1 MFYNKFE
8 HTFEKE
14 GAAVENGILHV
25 DMNNFYASVETLFAP
40 QYANVPMA
48 VAGDKESRHG
58 IILAKNM
65 LAKQMGVKTAEP
77 IWQAKRKCPD
87 LRLVKPHHERY
98 TQYSRMAK
106 EIYCRFTDQV
116 ESFSLDECW
125 LDVYGSE
132 KLFGDGVD
140 IAQRIRQAVKDELGL
155 TVSIG
160 VSYNKVFAKLGS
172 DYKKPDAVTVFGR
185 EEMESIIWNLPA
197 QALLFV
203 GPHTEK
209 TLEKFG
215 IHTIGDIA
223 RMELPTMVHML
234 GKTGEALWTYAN
246 GLDRSPVAAVGTGE
260 PPKTIGNSTTL
271 PHDVTTEGEIR
282 RTLLE
287 LAESVAS
294 RLRNQRVKAGEVQ
307 ITVKSGDFQ
316 EYQRQ
321 CRLEPPVCDA
331 RSLYRAALELY
342 RRENRHWAV
351 RLLGLRAG
359 KLVDAAQ
366 TQMSFFDNV
375 DGLEREE
382 RLESA
387 VDALRERF
395 GNRSV
400 THGTTLEK

>member
-1 MFYNKFE
+1 
-8 HTFEKE
+8 
-14 GAAVENGILHV
+14 
-25 DMNNFYASVETLFAP
+25 
-40 QYANVPMA
+40 MA

-65 LAKQMGVKTAEP
+65 LAKSMGVQTAEP
-77 IWQAKRKCPD
+77 IWQAKRKCPG
-87 LRLVKPHHERY
+87 LQLVPPHRERY
-98 TQYSRMAK
+98 LQYSRMAQ
-106 EIYCRFTDQV
+106 EIYYRFTDQV
-116 ESFSLDECW
+116 EAFSLDECW

-132 KLFGDGVD
+132 RLFGDGEQ
-140 IAQRIRQAVKDELGL
+140 IAQQIRRAVKEELGL

-185 EEMESIIWNLPA
+185 EQMESVIWKLPA

-223 RMELPTMVHML
+223 RMELPAMRRML

-246 GLDRSPVAAVGTGE
+246 GLDHSPVAAAGAGE

-271 PHDVTTEGEIR
+271 PHDVTSEEEVR
-282 RTLLE
+282 RVLLE

-294 RLRNQRVKAGEVQ
+294 RLRRQGMKAGEVQ
-307 ITVKSGDFQ
+307 LTVKNGDFQ

-321 CRLEPPVCDA
+321 CRLEPRRVRRPLPVQGGPGA
-331 RSLYRAALELY
+331 VPQGGPPVGRAAAGPAGRQAGGG
-342 RRENRHWAV
+342 RRRPDEFLCEHPGPGAGGAPGNR
-351 RLLGLRAG
+351 RGRFAG
-359 KLVDAAQ
+359 AFRRWQRPA
-366 TQMSFFDNV
+366 
-375 DGLEREE
+375 GHCAGEEREG
-382 RLESA
+382 RGVTA
-387 VDALRERF
+387 FAFPRE
-395 GNRSV
+395 G
-400 THGTTLEK
+400 

>member
-1 MFYNKFE
+1 MDRVIFHCDLNS
-8 HTFEKE
+8 
-14 GAAVENGILHV
+14 
-25 DMNNFYASVETLFAP
+25 FYASVELLSHP
-40 QYANVPMA
+40 ELRHLPVA
-48 VAGDKESRHG
+48 VCGDPESRHG

-65 LAKQMGVKTAEP
+65 LAKQMGVQTAEP
-77 IWQAKRKCPD
+77 IWQAMRKCPG
-87 LRLVKPHHERY
+87 LQLVPPHRERY
-98 TQYSRMAK
+98 LQYSRMAQ
-106 EIYCRFTDQV
+106 EIYYRFTDQV
-116 ESFSLDECW
+116 EAFSLDECW

-132 KLFGDGVD
+132 RLFGDGEQ
-140 IAQRIRQAVKDELGL
+140 IAQQIRQAVKEELGL

-185 EEMESIIWNLPA
+185 EQMESVIWKLPA

-223 RMELPTMVHML
+223 RMELPAMRRML

-246 GLDRSPVAAVGTGE
+246 GLDHSPVAAAGAGE

-271 PHDVTTEGEIR
+271 PHDVTSEEEVR
-282 RTLLE
+282 RVLLE

-294 RLRNQRVKAGEVQ
+294 RLRRQGMKAGEVQ
-307 ITVKSGDFQ
+307 LTVKNGEFQ

-321 CRLEPPVCDA
+321 CRLEPAVCDA
-331 RSLYRAALELY
+331 RSLYKAALELY
-342 RRENRHWAV
+342 RREDRRWAV

-359 KLVDAAQ
+359 KLVDAGAA
-366 TQMSFFDNV
+366 QMSFFANTRD
-375 DGLEREE
+375 LEREE
-382 RLESA
+382 RLETA

-395 GNRSV
+395 GGGSV
-400 THGTTLEK
+400 RRGTVLEKKEREGE

>member
-1 MFYNKFE
+1 ME
-8 HTFEKE
+8 
-14 GAAVENGILHV
+14 A
-25 DMNNFYASVETLFAP
+25 
-40 QYANVPMA
+40 
-48 VAGDKESRHG
+48 
-58 IILAKNM
+58 
-65 LAKQMGVKTAEP
+65 
-77 IWQAKRKCPD
+77 
-87 LRLVKPHHERY
+87 
-98 TQYSRMAK
+98 
-106 EIYCRFTDQV
+106 
-116 ESFSLDECW
+116 FSLDECW

-132 KLFGDGVD
+132 RLFGDGEQ
-140 IAQRIRQAVKDELGL
+140 IAQQIRRAVKEELGL

-185 EEMESIIWNLPA
+185 EQMESVIWKLPA

-223 RMELPTMVHML
+223 RMELPAMRRML

-246 GLDRSPVAAVGTGE
+246 GLDHSPVAAAGAGE

-271 PHDVTTEGEIR
+271 PHDVTSEEEVR
-282 RTLLE
+282 RVLLE

-294 RLRNQRVKAGEVQ
+294 RLRRQGMKAGEVQ
-307 ITVKSGDFQ
+307 LTVKNGDFQ

-321 CRLEPPVCDA
+321 CRLEPAVCDA
-331 RSLYRAALELY
+331 RSLYKAALALY
-342 RRENRHWAV
+342 RREDRRWAV

-359 KLVDAAQ
+359 KLVEAGAA
-366 TQMSFFDNV
+366 QMSFFANTRD
-375 DGLEREE
+375 LEREE
-382 RLESA
+382 RLETA

-395 GNRSV
+395 GGGSV
-400 THGTTLEK
+400 RRGTVLEKKEREGE

>member
-1 MFYNKFE
+1 M
-8 HTFEKE
+8 
-14 GAAVENGILHV
+14 ENGILHV

-40 QYANVPMA
+40 EYRDVPMA

-65 LAKQMGVKTAEP
+65 LAKQMGVQTAEP
-77 IWQAKRKCPD
+77 IWQAKRKCPN
-87 LRLVKPHHERY
+87 LRLVKPHRERY
-98 TQYSRMAK
+98 AEYSRMAQ
-106 EIYCRFTDQV
+106 EIYYRFTDLV
-116 ESFSLDECW
+116 EPFSLDECW

-132 KLFGDGVD
+132 RLFGDGEQ
-140 IAQRIRQAVKDELGL
+140 IAQQIRRTIKEELGL

-185 EEMESIIWNLPA
+185 EQMETVIWRLPA

-203 GPHTEK
+203 GTHTEK

-223 RMELPTMVHML
+223 RMELPAMRRML

-246 GLDRSPVAAVGTGE
+246 GLDNSPVAAAGVGE

-271 PHDVTTEGEIR
+271 PRDVTSEAEVR

-294 RLRNQRVKAGEVQ
+294 RLRRQGMKAGEVQ
-307 ITVKSGDFQ
+307 LTVKSGDFQ

-321 CRLEPPVCDA
+321 CRLEPAVCDA

-342 RRENRHWAV
+342 RREDRRWAV

-359 KLVDAAQ
+359 KLVESDAAQ
-366 TQMSFFDNV
+366 LSLFGQAE
-375 DGLEREE
+375 GLEREE
-382 RLESA
+382 RLETA
-387 VDALRERF
+387 VDQLRERF
-395 GNRSV
+395 GGGSV
-400 THGTTLEK
+400 QRGAALRREDESNGHV